1 MTERETT
8 LLREFKGKLDK
19 LIELYLRI
27 KREKQLLIEEKSQ
40 LKEQIRMLS
49 VKNEELIRNEELI
62 KKSEDLKFAKSL
74 LGSDGDSHEAKLKLN
89 RIVREIDNCIA
100 LLNK

>member
-1 MTERETT
+1 MTERETD

-19 LIELYLRI
+19 LIELYLRF
-27 KREKQLLIEEKSQ
+27 KKEKQLFLEEKSQ
-40 LKEQIRMLS
+40 MKEQIRLLTLTNDEL
-49 VKNEELIRNEELI
+49 VKQIEN
-62 KKSEDLKFAKSL
+62 LKFSKSL
-74 LGSDGDSHEAKLKLN
+74 LGADDDSHGAKLKIN

>member
-8 LLREFKGKLDK
+8 LLGEFKGKLDK
-19 LIELYLRI
+19 LISLYLRL
-27 KREKQLLIEEKSQ
+27 KKEKLLLSEENSQ
-40 LKEQIRMLS
+40 MKEQIRLLNL
-49 VKNEELIRNEELI
+49 KNEELIRQT
-62 KKSEDLKFAKSL
+62 EDLKFAKSL
-74 LGSDGDSHEAKLKLN
+74 LGAEDDSHGAKLKIN

>member
-1 MTERETT
+1 MTERESN

-19 LIELYLRI
+19 LIDHYLRI
-27 KREKQLLIEEKSQ
+27 KSEKQLLIEENTQ
-40 LKEQIRMLS
+40 LKEQIRLLATS
-49 VKNEELIRNEELI
+49 NEELVRQG
-62 KKSEDLKFAKSL
+62 EDLKFAKSL
-74 LGSDGDSHEAKLKLN
+74 LGADEDSHGAKLKIN

>member
-1 MTERETT
+1 MTERETV

-19 LIELYLRI
+19 LISIHLRM
-27 KREKQLLIEEKSQ
+27 KAEKQLLLEEKSN
-40 LKEQIRMLS
+40 LMEQIRLLTL
-49 VKNEELIRNEELI
+49 KNEELLR
-62 KKSEDLKFAKSL
+62 KQEDLKFAKSL
-74 LGSDGDSHEAKLKLN
+74 LGGEEESHGAKLKIN

>member
-1 MTERETT
+1 MTERETA

-27 KREKQLLIEEKSQ
+27 KREKQLLMEEQSQ

-49 VKNEELIRNEELI
+49 VRNEELI

>member
-1 MTERETT
+1 MTERESA

-27 KREKQLLIEEKSQ
+27 KREKQLLIEGQSQ
-40 LKEQIRMLS
+40 LKEQIRILS
-49 VKNEELIRNEELI
+49 VKNEELI

>member
-8 LLREFKGKLDK
+8 LLGEFKGKLDK
-19 LIELYLRI
+19 LINLYLRV
-27 KREKQLLIEEKSQ
+27 KKEKLLLSEENTQ
-40 LKEQIRMLS
+40 MKEQIRLLIL
-49 VKNEELIRNEELI
+49 KNEELVRQT
-62 KKSEDLKFAKSL
+62 EDLKFAKSL
-74 LGSDGDSHEAKLKLN
+74 LGAEEDSHGAKLKIN

>member
-1 MTERETT
+1 MTERETA

-27 KREKQLLIEEKSQ
+27 KREKQLLIEGQSQ

-49 VKNEELIRNEELI
+49 VRNEELI

-74 LGSDGDSHEAKLKLN
+74 LGSDDDSHGAKLKLN

>member
-1 MTERETT
+1 MTERETA
-8 LLREFKGKLDK
+8 LLGEFKIKLDK
-19 LIELYLRI
+19 LIDLYSRV
-27 KREKQLLIEEKSQ
+27 KRENHLLSEKQTQ
-40 LKEQIRMLS
+40 LKEQISGLMLQ
-49 VKNEELIRNEELI
+49 NEELL

-74 LGSDGDSHEAKLKLN
+74 LGADEDPHEAKLKLN

>member
-8 LLREFKGKLDK
+8 LVGEFKGKLDK
-19 LIELYLRI
+19 LINLYLRL
-27 KREKQLLIEEKSQ
+27 KKDKLLLSEENSQ
-40 LKEQIRMLS
+40 MKEQIRLLIL
-49 VKNEELIRNEELI
+49 KNEDLV
-62 KKSEDLKFAKSL
+62 KQTEDLKFAKSL
-74 LGSDGDSHEAKLKLN
+74 LGAEDDSRGAKLKIN

>member
-8 LLREFKGKLDK
+8 LVGEFKGKLDK
-19 LIELYLRI
+19 LINLYLRL
-27 KREKQLLIEEKSQ
+27 KKDKLLLSEENSQ
-40 LKEQIRMLS
+40 MKEQIRLLIL
-49 VKNEELIRNEELI
+49 KNEDLV
-62 KKSEDLKFAKSL
+62 KQTEDLKFAKSL
-74 LGSDGDSHEAKLKLN
+74 LGAEDDSHGAKLKIN

>member
-19 LIELYLRI
+19 LIELHLRI
-27 KREKQLLIEEKSQ
+27 KREKLLLIEEQTQ
-40 LKEQIRMLS
+40 LKEQIRLLS
-49 VKNEELIRNEELI
+49 MKNEELLR
-62 KKSEDLKFAKSL
+62 KSEDLKFAKSL
-74 LGSDGDSHEAKLKLN
+74 LGADEDSHGAKLKLN

>member
-8 LLREFKGKLDK
+8 LLREFKSKLDK

-27 KREKQLLIEEKSQ
+27 KRDKQLLLEEQSQ

-49 VKNEELIRNEELI
+49 VKNEELGRKN
-62 KKSEDLKFAKSL
+62 EDLMFAKSL
-74 LGSDGDSHEAKLKLN
+74 LGSGDDSHGAKLKLN

>member
-1 MTERETT
+1 MTERESE

-19 LIELYLRI
+19 LIDQYLRV
-27 KREKQLLIEEKSQ
+27 KSENQLLIEENSQ
-40 LKEQIRMLS
+40 LKEQIRFLGMG
-49 VKNEELIRNEELI
+49 NEELLKQR
-62 KKSEDLKFAKSL
+62 EDLKFAKSL
-74 LGSDGDSHEAKLKLN
+74 LGADQDSHGAKLKIN

>member
-1 MTERETT
+1 MTERETA

-27 KREKQLLIEEKSQ
+27 KRDKQLLIEEQLQ

-49 VKNEELIRNEELI
+49 IKNEELIR
-62 KKSEDLKFAKSL
+62 KGEDLKFAKSL
-74 LGSDGDSHEAKLKLN
+74 LGSEDDSHGAKLKLN